1 MVFSNTWFP
10 TERNSGYKY
19 LIYIYL
25 NKLNR
30 INLIFLK
37 DWIKSGWITP
47 VRNQQKCSNCYAFA
61 ATASIEASL
70 WLKYKINVTLSPQQ
84 LTDCS
89 TNYKNVGCNGGLVAY
104 SFGYIND
111 VGVIEDKY
119 YTYIGKSV
127 ISFVFT

>member
-1 MVFSNTWFP
+1 M
-10 TERNSGYKY
+10 
-19 LIYIYL
+19 
-25 NKLNR
+25 
-30 INLIFLK
+30 
-37 DWIKSGWITP
+37 
-47 VRNQQKCSNCYAFA
+47 
-61 ATASIEASL
+61 
-70 WLKYKINVTLSPQQ
+70 TLSPQQ

>member
-1 MVFSNTWFP
+1 MNV
-10 TERNSGYKY
+10 YA
-19 LIYIYL
+19 
-25 NKLNR
+25 
-30 INLIFLK
+30 FLK

-111 VGVIEDKY
+111 VGLIEDKY
-119 YTYIGKSV
+119 YSYIGKSV
-127 ISFVFT
+127 ISFCKLYFYYILYFKIKFIKNKE